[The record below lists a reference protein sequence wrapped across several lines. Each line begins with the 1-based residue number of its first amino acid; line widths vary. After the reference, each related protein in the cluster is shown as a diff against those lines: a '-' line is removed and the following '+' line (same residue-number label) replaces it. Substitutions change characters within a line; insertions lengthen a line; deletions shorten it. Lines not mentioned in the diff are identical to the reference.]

1 MTSPL
6 TSIIIVNWNVRD
18 LLERCLESIQRSA
31 AGMAHEI
38 IVVDNASQDGS
49 AEMVRER
56 FPRTIVLENPS
67 NLGFSKGN
75 NQALAWSTAPYL
87 LLLNP
92 DAEIQGDGLP
102 LMTRHMETHPEVG
115 ILGPQLLNPDGTV
128 QSSRRRFPTL
138 ATAFLESTVLQEW
151 FPRNRVL
158 SRYYMLDLPNQ
169 EEAEADWVVGA
180 CMMVRREAYQ
190 EAGPLDEGFFM
201 YSEELDW
208 CYRIKGLGWK
218 VVHFPSAKVIHHE
231 GRSSGQVVPQRHIR
245 FQASKVRFFR
255 KHHGRFKAELLRRFL
270 LATYAYQWAREGF
283 KWLLGHKRPLR
294 AQRLAAYRQVLRSG
308 LRGTADD

>member
-56 FPRTIVLENPS
+56 FPRAILLENPS

-115 ILGPQLLNPDGTV
+115 VLGPQLLNPDGTV

-138 ATAFLESTVLQEW
+138 ATAFLESTALQEW
-151 FPRNRVL
+151 FPRNSVL
-158 SRYYMLDLPNQ
+158 SRYYMLDLPDQ

-201 YSEELDW
+201 YSEEMDW

-218 VVHFPSAKVIHHE
+218 VVYFPCAKVIQHE
-231 GRSSGQVVPQRHIR
+231 GKSSGQVVPQRHIR

-255 KHHGRFKAELLRRFL
+255 KHHGRFKAESLRRFL
-270 LATYAYQWAREGF
+270 LATYAYQCAREGF
-283 KWLLGHKRPLR
+283 KWLIGHKRPLR
-294 AQRLAAYRQVLRSG
+294 AQRLAAYRQVIRSG
-308 LRGTADD
+308 LRGATDD